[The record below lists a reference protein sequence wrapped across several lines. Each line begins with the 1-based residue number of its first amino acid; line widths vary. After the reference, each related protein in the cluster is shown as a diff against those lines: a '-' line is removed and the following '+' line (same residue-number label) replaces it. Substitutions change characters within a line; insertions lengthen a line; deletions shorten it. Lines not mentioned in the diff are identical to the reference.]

1 MQAMILAAGFGTRLL
16 PYSRF
21 RPKPLFPLLNTP
33 LLLLQIEE
41 LRRVGF
47 RRILV
52 NCHHLSRQIED
63 VLAVFDDLVVLKEKR
78 ILGTGGALRKALD
91 YLDEEPLL
99 VVNGD
104 IYHTMRYRALYEHF
118 RDCGSKV
125 LLALHDY
132 PRFNS
137 VEVEGSRVVGFAEK
151 ESGNGLAFT
160 GLHILDPQ
168 ILKAMKKNRFSCIID
183 RYRQLLANGER
194 LAGVRVDECS
204 WRDIG
209 TPADYLDL
217 HGDLLQRK
225 VPCLMGLRPKIGD
238 PCLVDDQAR
247 IGRGVRLREWC
258 CIGKAFIGDN
268 VSIRRSVVWDGAVIA
283 DGTTLTDAIVA
294 Q

>member
-16 PYSRF
+16 PYSRI

-33 LLLLQIEE
+33 LLLIQIAE
-41 LRRVGF
+41 LRRAGF

-63 VLAVFDDLVVLKEKR
+63 ALTAFDDLVVLKENQ
-78 ILGTGGALRKALD
+78 ILGTGGALRRALGH
-91 YLDEEPLL
+91 LEEEPLL

-104 IYHTMRYRALYEHF
+104 IYHTVDCQALYE
-118 RDCGSKV
+118 RYGDCGSKV
-125 LLALHDY
+125 LLALHHY

-137 VEVEGSRVVGFAEK
+137 VEVEGNRVVGFAGRN
-151 ESGNGLAFT
+151 SGGALAFT
-160 GLHILDPQ
+160 GIHIVDPQ
-168 ILKAMKKNRFSCIID
+168 ILKALKKNSFSCIID
-183 RYRQLLANGER
+183 RYRQLLASDEP
-194 LAGVRVDECS
+194 LAAVRVDEDY

-217 HGDLLQRK
+217 HGDLLQQR
-225 VPCLMGLRPKIGD
+225 VPCLESLRPKTGR
-238 PCLVDDQAR
+238 PCLVDGRAR
-247 IGRGVRLREWC
+247 FGRGVHLQEWC
-258 CIGKAFIGDN
+258 CIGKAFIGND

-283 DGTTLTDAIVA
+283 DGSTVADAIVA